1 MKINL
6 NTFTAMSV
14 KSSSK
19 IAPFIMMVGTNLSDY
34 YNDIEKSISE
44 KDLKMV
50 VTIYEWSKKLYK
62 EYMTSLYN
70 EVDTNSKKYWDPF
83 NEYWQLL
90 NQTFKWI
97 PKVKGGLSPKS
108 DSTPKSRKPKK
119 SSTKRSKSTKSSKST
134 TKSEKTEKTE
144 KTETAN

>member
-6 NTFTAMSV
+6 NTFTAMSD

-19 IAPFIMMVGTNLSDY
+19 IAPFIMMVGTNLSEY
-34 YNDIEKSISE
+34 YKDIEKSISE

-50 VTIYEWSKKLYK
+50 VVLYEWSKKLYK
-62 EYMTSLYN
+62 DYMSSLYKGIN
-70 EVDTNSKKYWDPF
+70 TDSKKYWDPF

-97 PKVKGGLSPKS
+97 PKVKGGLNLKT
-108 DSTPKSRKPKK
+108 DSTPKSRKPRKPRTKK
-119 SSTKRSKSTKSSKST
+119 NET
-134 TKSEKTEKTE
+134 T
-144 KTETAN
+144 N